1 MNRSSSIGN
10 QDFDKE
16 IDRTGTASLKYDKRQ
31 SMFGAAGVI
40 PLWVADMDF
49 AAPAAV
55 TQALSRRAAHPVYGY
70 TVFPDS
76 LYESLI
82 DWLRRRHG
90 WEIERDWIMMCPGVV
105 PSLHAAIMT
114 FAQPGEPV
122 IVQPP
127 VYFPFF
133 SAVTSTGRQ
142 LVQNPLRLR
151 NGHYEIDYDHLE
163 QCAQGARVLLLC
175 SPHNPVGRVWSR
187 GELER
192 ILRIADKHNLVV
204 FSDEIHADLVYP
216 EARHHMLSRL
226 AKAWAG
232 SKASVITAVAPS
244 KTFNIP
250 GLNLSA
256 LVVPDSRHREELAQ
270 TFDILHVSASNP
282 FSIAAFEAAYREG
295 EVWLDELLVYL
306 QKTRDFVSEYL
317 EIHLPEIHLIDPEG
331 TYLLWFDCHKLM
343 NTLRMTDI
351 QLRHFFVHEAGI
363 GMSPGTLFGEEG
375 SGFMRMNIGA
385 PRSIIEAAL
394 ESIRKAVHKA
404 KQGSN

>member
-1 MNRSSSIGN
+1 LNRSASIGN

-16 IDRTGTASLKYDKRQ
+16 IDRTGTASLKYDRRQ
-31 SMFGAAGVI
+31 SMFGAAEVI

-76 LYESLI
+76 LYESLMG
-82 DWLRRRHG
+82 WLRCRHG

-114 FAQPGEPV
+114 FAQPGESV

-163 QCAQGARVLLLC
+163 QCAQGARLLLLC

-216 EARHHMLSRL
+216 EARHHILSRL

-232 SKASVITAVAPS
+232 SKANVITAVAPS

-256 LVVPDSRHREELAQ
+256 LIVSDSRHREELAR

-317 EIHLPEIHLIDPEG
+317 ATHLPEIHLIEPEG
-331 TYLLWFDCHKLM
+331 TYLLWFDCHELM
-343 NTLRMTDI
+343 NVLGMTDI

-404 KQGSN
+404 KQGT

>member
-1 MNRSSSIGN
+1 
-10 QDFDKE
+10 
-16 IDRTGTASLKYDKRQ
+16 
-31 SMFGAAGVI
+31 
-40 PLWVADMDF
+40 
-49 AAPAAV
+49 
-55 TQALSRRAAHPVYGY
+55 
-70 TVFPDS
+70 
-76 LYESLI
+76 
-82 DWLRRRHG
+82 
-90 WEIERDWIMMCPGVV
+90 
-105 PSLHAAIMT
+105 
-114 FAQPGEPV
+114 
-122 IVQPP
+122 
-127 VYFPFF
+127 
-133 SAVTSTGRQ
+133 
-142 LVQNPLRLR
+142 
-151 NGHYEIDYDHLE
+151 
-163 QCAQGARVLLLC
+163 
-175 SPHNPVGRVWSR
+175 VWSR

-232 SKASVITAVAPS
+232 SKANVITAVAPS

-256 LVVPDSRHREELAQ
+256 LVVPDSRYREELAR

-317 EIHLPEIHLIDPEG
+317 ENHLPEIHLIEPEG
-331 TYLLWFDCHKLM
+331 TYLLWFDCRELM
-343 NTLRMTDI
+343 NVLGMTDI

-363 GMSPGTLFGEEG
+363 GMSPGILFGEEG

-385 PRSIIEAAL
+385 PRRIIEAAL
-394 ESIRKAVHKA
+394 ENIRKAVHNA
-404 KQGSN
+404 KQGST

>member
-1 MNRSSSIGN
+1 LNRSASIGN

-55 TQALSRRAAHPVYGY
+55 IQALSRRAAHPVYGY

-114 FAQPGEPV
+114 FARPGEPV

-232 SKASVITAVAPS
+232 SKANVITAVAPS

-256 LVVPDSRHREELAQ
+256 LVVPDSRHREELAR

-317 EIHLPEIHLIDPEG
+317 ATHLPEIHLIEPQG
-331 TYLLWFDCHKLM
+331 TYLLWFDCHALM
-343 NTLRMTDI
+343 NTLGMTDI

-404 KQGSN
+404 KQGSV

>member
-1 MNRSSSIGN
+1 LNRSAFIGN

-16 IDRTGTASLKYDKRQ
+16 IDRTETASLKYDKRQ

-49 AAPAAV
+49 AAPVAV

-82 DWLRRRHG
+82 DWLRHRHG

-114 FAQPGEPV
+114 FAQPGEAV

-163 QCAQGARVLLLC
+163 QCAQGARLLLLC

-204 FSDEIHADLVYP
+204 FSDEIHADLVYS

-232 SKASVITAVAPS
+232 SKADVITAVAPS

-256 LVVPDSRHREELAQ
+256 LVLPDSRHREELAR

-317 EIHLPEIHLIDPEG
+317 ETHLPEIHLIDPEG
-331 TYLLWFDCHKLM
+331 TYLLWFDCHELM
-343 NTLRMTDI
+343 NKLEMTDI

-394 ESIRKAVHKA
+394 ESIRKAVDKA
-404 KQGSN
+404 KQGSI

>member
-1 MNRSSSIGN
+1 LNGSASIGN

-49 AAPAAV
+49 GAPAAV
-55 TQALSRRAAHPVYGY
+55 TRALSRRAAHPVYGY

-105 PSLHAAIMT
+105 PSLHAAILT

-163 QCAQGARVLLLC
+163 QCAQGARLLLLC

-232 SKASVITAVAPS
+232 SKANVITAVAPS

-256 LVVPDSRHREELAQ
+256 LVVPDSKHREELAQ

-331 TYLLWFDCHKLM
+331 TYLLWFDCHELM
-343 NTLRMTDI
+343 NALGMTDI

-404 KQGSN
+404 QQGST

>member
-1 MNRSSSIGN
+1 LNGSASIGN

-49 AAPAAV
+49 ATPAAV
-55 TQALSRRAAHPVYGY
+55 TQALCRRAAHPVYGY

-82 DWLRRRHG
+82 DWLRRRHD

-151 NGHYEIDYDHLE
+151 NGRYEIDYDHLE

-192 ILRIADKHNLVV
+192 ILRIADKHNLMV

-232 SKASVITAVAPS
+232 SKVNIITAVAPS

-317 EIHLPEIHLIDPEG
+317 ENHLPEIHLIEPEG
-331 TYLLWFDCHKLM
+331 TYLLWFDCRELM
-343 NTLRMTDI
+343 NALGMTDI

-385 PRSIIEAAL
+385 PQSIIETAL

-404 KQGSN
+404 KQGST